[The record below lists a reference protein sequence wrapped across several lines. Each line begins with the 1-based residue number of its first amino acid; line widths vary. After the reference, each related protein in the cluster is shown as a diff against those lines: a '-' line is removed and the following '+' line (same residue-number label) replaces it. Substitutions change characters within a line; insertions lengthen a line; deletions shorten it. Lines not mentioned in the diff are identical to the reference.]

1 MRKTYIVLV
10 LALLAAA
17 PLGVAGAQQLA
28 ETEGRTLRAR
38 IEQRYDVVPLSD
50 GIALRPKTR
59 TGDVRLIEVSDTIA
73 INGAQVTGRELRDR
87 LGTDADAI
95 LRLSYLNP
103 AARLALFAEPPAAA
117 TRPDRDPAV
126 EAERGPGT
134 ERKEPVE
141 RYDQPARET
150 ERRSRGRRVSRDTVR
165 ILGNVNVAEDEEL
178 GGQAVAV
185 IGSVRVD
192 GHVRND
198 VVAVLGSVDLGPN
211 AVVRGNVVAV
221 GGRIR
226 RAPGSQIH
234 GDVTEISLGDHR
246 ISVAP
251 WLGPSIPFYFL
262 DGVSAVP
269 RLFGSIFRFVLLALL
284 ASMAL
289 VLARRTVEASA
300 QRVRE
305 NPVQAVLVG
314 LAAGILLV
322 PVIFL
327 TSVIL
332 AISIIG
338 IPLLL
343 LLPFA
348 VLALCLIALAG
359 FSGTAYTVGQWARRR
374 FGTAAPTPVIDVCV
388 GVLVILLPV
397 LLARVIA
404 LAGWPMNPVSWLL
417 LATGVGVEIVA
428 WSGGFGA
435 VLTNA
440 FTRWQMTRASRL
452 TPPPATA

>member
-1 MRKTYIVLV
+1 MRNRYIVLA
-10 LALLAAA
+10 LTLLAAA
-17 PLGVAGAQQLA
+17 PPGAARAQQLTEA
-28 ETEGRTLRAR
+28 EQRTLRTR
-38 IEQRYDVVPLSD
+38 IEQRYDVVMLSD
-50 GIALRPKTR
+50 GIALRPKKR
-59 TGDVRLIEVSDTIA
+59 TDDVRLIEISDTIA
-73 INGAQVTGRELRDR
+73 INGVQVTGRELRERVAD
-87 LGTDADAI
+87 DADPI
-95 LRLSYLNP
+95 LRLSYLD
-103 AARLALFAEPPAAA
+103 AAGRRALFAPLPSAAPPGS
-117 TRPDRDPAV
+117 DPPI
-126 EAERGPGT
+126 EAERPSEAEPEAPREGR
-134 ERKEPVE
+134 ERQTRQEE
-141 RYDQPARET
+141 RT
-150 ERRSRGRRVSRDTVR
+150 RGRRVSRDVVR
-165 ILGNVNVAEDEEL
+165 ILADVSIADDQEV
-178 GGQAVAV
+178 GQAVAI

-198 VVAVLGSVDLGPN
+198 VVAVLGSVDLGPK
-211 AVVRGNVVAV
+211 AVVQGNVVAV

-226 RAPGSQIH
+226 RASGAQIH
-234 GDVTEISLGDHR
+234 GDVTEVSLGDHGV
-246 ISVAP
+246 SVAP
-251 WLGPSIPFYFL
+251 WLGPAIPFFFL
-262 DGVSAVP
+262 DGISAVP
-269 RLFGSIFRFVLLALL
+269 RLVGSIFRFVLLALL

-327 TSVIL
+327 TSFVL

-348 VLALCLIALAG
+348 LLALCLIALAG
-359 FSGTAYTVGQWARRR
+359 FTGTAYSVGQWARRR
-374 FGTAAPTPVIDVCV
+374 FGNAAPTPVIDVCV

-417 LATGVGVEIVA
+417 LAAGVGVEFLA
-428 WSGGFGA
+428 WSSGFGA

-440 FTRWQMTRASRL
+440 FSRWQLTRAAR
-452 TPPPATA
+452 AT